1 MVQTASTTWAQR
13 VSFGVSLE
21 RNDPPKSPPPAV
33 PSVAAGWVCIL
44 MGMAGIAMGWAL
56 SLALRGA
63 GILMIFIGGWCT
75 VGFGV
80 AALLHPRLFP
90 REPASQN
97 YWGLGV
103 FAGIVSAAVHA
114 YWLGLFGALF

>member
-1 MVQTASTTWAQR
+1 M
-13 VSFGVSLE
+13 SLE
-21 RNDPPKSPPPAV
+21 RNDPQKPLPPAV

-44 MGMAGIAMGWAL
+44 MGTAGIAMGWAL

-63 GILMIFIGGWCT
+63 GILMIFIGGWCM

-103 FAGIVSAAVHA
+103 FAGIVSAAIHA
-114 YWLGLFGALF
+114 YWLGLFGAFF